1 LRRSIATAAI
11 SSLIIRSS
19 RRCASQDDVP
29 VCHCEAACNANVAIS
44 LDPHVG
50 TGFLLRMT
58 SLLPLQG
65 GLWANAAISFLNLD
79 PHAAALL
86 RMTFPFVIARW
97 GTAPTWQS
105 HPLLFPCK
113 TPAPHTQKSPRV
125 VSEASYIFF
134 ESVSSGY
141 FRILLTTP
149 APTVR
154 PPSRIAKRKP
164 SSIAIG
170 AISCTFILMLS
181 PGITILT
188 SSGSI
193 IVPVTSV
200 VRK

>member
-1 LRRSIATAAI
+1 MKRLWQSP
-11 SSLIIRSS
+11 SLIMRSS
-19 RRCASQDDVP
+19 RHGCAIPQDDVFFY
-29 VCHCEAACNANVAIS
+29 HCEAGRSPNVAIS
-44 LDPHVG
+44 SSSSSLQN
-50 TGFLLRMT
+50 TGP
-58 SLLPLQG
+58 PL
-65 GLWANAAISFLNLD
+65 S
-79 PHAAALL
+79 H
-86 RMTFPFVIARW
+86 TK
-97 GTAPTWQS
+97 APEFT
-105 HPLLFPCK
+105 
-113 TPAPHTQKSPRV
+113 
-125 VSEASYIFF
+125 SEASYVFF

>member
-1 LRRSIATAAI
+1 MGQRSN
-11 SSLIIRSS
+11 LLPQPRSS

-29 VCHCEAACNANVAIS
+29 VCHCEVGHSPNVAIS
-44 LDPHVG
+44 SSP
-50 TGFLLRMT
+50 F
-58 SLLPLQG
+58 PLQ
-65 GLWANAAISFLNLD
+65 N
-79 PHAAALL
+79 
-86 RMTFPFVIARW
+86 T
-97 GTAPTWQS
+97 GT
-105 HPLLFPCK
+105 
-113 TPAPHTQKSPRV
+113 PHTQKSPRV

>member
-1 LRRSIATAAI
+1 MPRCSTPATASLSEFSFLLSWRLEYGILFNSTRLYINRARYQMRFPHRNNVSPQGGPASSSLRRSETTAAI
-11 SSLIIRSS
+11 SSS
-19 RRCASQDDVP
+19 P
-29 VCHCEAACNANVAIS
+29 
-44 LDPHVG
+44 
-50 TGFLLRMT
+50 F
-58 SLLPLQG
+58 PLQKT
-65 GLWANAAISFLNLD
+65 
-79 PHAAALL
+79 
-86 RMTFPFVIARW
+86 R
-97 GTAPTWQS
+97 APLS
-105 HPLLFPCK
+105 YK
-113 TPAPHTQKSPRV
+113 KAPEF
-125 VSEASYIFF
+125 VSEASYDFF
-134 ESVSSGY
+134 KSMSSGYY